1 MERDILNCLCMISN
15 YAEMIPG
22 TGLFCCNL
30 TLKNWTE
37 LNSQEGLPRWL
48 SGKESTCDAGDS
60 GLIPG
65 SERSP
70 GVGNGNPLQY
80 SCLRNPMDRG
90 VWWATVHGVTKVLGM
105 TERLKQRLS
114 KGYLHIP
121 AVVEGFSWPRLPAVV
136 IVIHW
141 LFFLCRR
148 ATGWCSWIWWWWR
161 WRWWS
166 KLEALHTT

>member
-80 SCLRNPMDRG
+80 SCLGNPMDRG
-90 VWWATVHGVTKVLGM
+90 VWWATSPWGHKSVGRDWETKTTM
-105 TERLKQRLS
+105 TLRRILTHPCSSWRVFLTQAPS
-114 KGYLHIP
+114 CGYSSSLT
-121 AVVEGFSWPRLPAVV
+121 
-136 IVIHW
+136 
-141 LFFLCRR
+141 FFPL
-148 ATGWCSWIWWWWR
+148 
-161 WRWWS
+161 
-166 KLEALHTT
+166 